1 MKREREETAVS
12 IFFDLDEC
20 IEILCLP
27 VPSPRF
33 IAQLLQLSK
42 RTRLLVWRFLINPEK
57 GLHEWVEDFCHS
69 LWQDTN
75 KGPCKPIELDYAQY
89 PVFVSPGLLPKEE
102 ETYYVGQMVYKPKD
116 MYLVADIFKC
126 PDLPVTRYKYYMKRT
141 IRKHIPVGRVFNWF
155 IVARALDIRC
165 SRMIHQH
172 TMNLLNVGGIV
183 YMADND
189 LCIH

>member
-1 MKREREETAVS
+1 M
-12 IFFDLDEC
+12 D
-20 IEILCLP
+20 ILCLP
-27 VPSPRF
+27 VPLPRF

-42 RTRLLVWRFLINPEK
+42 RMRLLVWRFLINPEN
-57 GLHEWVEDFCHS
+57 GRHEWTEDLCYS

-75 KGPCKPIELDYAQY
+75 KGPCKPPDLDYAQY
-89 PVFVSPGLLPKEE
+89 PIFVSPGRLPKEE
-102 ETYYVGQMVYKPKD
+102 ETYYVCQVVRKTKGI
-116 MYLVADIFKC
+116 YLLADIFKC
-126 PDLPVTRYKYYMKRT
+126 PDLPVTRYKHYMKRVV
-141 IRKHIPVGRVFNWF
+141 RRDIPAERVFNWF

-165 SRMIHQH
+165 SRMIQQH